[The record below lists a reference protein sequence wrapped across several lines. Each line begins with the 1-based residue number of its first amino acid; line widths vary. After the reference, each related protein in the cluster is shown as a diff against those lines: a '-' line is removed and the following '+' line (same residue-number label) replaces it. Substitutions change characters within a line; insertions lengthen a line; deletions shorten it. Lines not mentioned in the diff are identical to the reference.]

1 MVTEEQAAY
10 RSEEAEPARSEQTEA
25 SQAGRKGFLASG
37 SVIGAI
43 LVSSCCVLP
52 LVLISLGV
60 TGAWMSNLTALEP
73 YQPYFLVF
81 TLAML
86 GVGFY
91 TVYRKPRTACRTDSC
106 GTPGYCGTS
115 TSDRVIKI
123 ALWSATA
130 LVVLALVWPYVVPH
144 LLG

>member
-1 MVTEEQAAY
+1 MAAEEQTTY
-10 RSEEAEPARSEQTEA
+10 RSEQAEPTQTR
-25 SQAGRKGFLASG
+25 RKSLLASG

-43 LVSSCCVLP
+43 LVSSCCILP

-91 TVYRKPRTACRTDSC
+91 NVYRKPKNTFGTDGC
-106 GTPGYCGTS
+106 GTSGYCGTS
-115 TSDRVIKI
+115 LADSVIKI

-130 LVVLALVWPYVVPH
+130 LVVLALAWPYIVP
-144 LLG
+144 LILG